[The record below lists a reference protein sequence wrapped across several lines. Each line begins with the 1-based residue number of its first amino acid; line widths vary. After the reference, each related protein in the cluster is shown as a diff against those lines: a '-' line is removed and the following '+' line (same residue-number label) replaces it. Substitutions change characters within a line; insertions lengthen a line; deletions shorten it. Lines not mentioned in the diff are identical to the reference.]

1 MGALSWFG
9 VTLGVALLGVVACHV
24 PAEIDTFSENKS
36 VPLNIIWIVTSE
48 SNAPVDL
55 IAGTQYLNTRMSP
68 GSQAESQSTLL
79 TGVPAVD
86 LGASAFRSH
95 KRATSRTW

>member
-1 MGALSWFG
+1 MY
-9 VTLGVALLGVVACHV
+9 
-24 PAEIDTFSENKS
+24 KRQ
-36 VPLNIIWIVTSE
+36 VTSE
-48 SNAPVDL
+48 SHAPVDL

-86 LGASAFRSH
+86 LALGDNGLYGLPPIGLKLVSEYLR
-95 KRATSRTW
+95 RAGYTLVDPDSPVITYSYRIWISRQ